1 MSINKD
7 SAKGFTLIELLLV
20 IAIIAILALVVIVAL
35 NPVKRLQDARNARRY
50 ADVDSILTA
59 VHEYIIDNNGSMPA
73 GISTTE
79 AQLGTCATGGNV
91 VCTTAATACVDLSTP
106 LAKYLKSIPTDPLA
120 SASATYYSVVKDVN
134 NIVTIKACDAEDAA
148 TITISR

>member
-1 MSINKD
+1 MLPKKNN
-7 SAKGFTLIELLLV
+7 KGFTLIELLLV

-59 VHEYIIDNNGSMPA
+59 VHEYVIDNLGSLPA
-73 GISTTE
+73 GISTSE
-79 AQLGTCATGGNV
+79 AQLGTCATGGSV

-106 LAKYLKSIPTDPLA
+106 LAKYLKTIPVDPLG
-120 SASATYYSVVKDVN
+120 SPSATFYSVVKDTN
-134 NIVTIKACDAEDAA
+134 NIVTIKACDAEGGAS
-148 TITISR
+148 ISISR